1 VDTRSEWRTFAGDE
15 GGDDPS
21 RVGDAGNPLLG
32 SNYLETSISGQDG
45 RTGLAR
51 DLQRAQSRMHSQANG
66 KTSTVALSAAFGRIA
81 EKFDAMQLPRAVLMR
96 AQHVYKIA
104 DEKKVV
110 RGKNDKAII
119 AACIIFACRDA
130 GANRSFQEV
139 CKVTKVSKKELGQ
152 VFVLV
157 KAAVQEEQGKDGR
170 GVAGQSNVQNSAEGL
185 LGRFCNYL
193 DLGNMV
199 YNAAKHIVV
208 QASSKS
214 AIDGRSPVSI
224 AAGVLLF
231 ACVLFEKSTT
241 AKDIAR
247 VADVSESTIKL
258 QVYLG
263 IVPCL
268 ADYYPFRSICKKV
281 AVKLDEVIRPEW
293 VKSSQKLIIASQR

>member
-1 VDTRSEWRTFAGDE
+1 M
-15 GGDDPS
+15 
-21 RVGDAGNPLLG
+21 
-32 SNYLETSISGQDG
+32 
-45 RTGLAR
+45 AR
-51 DLQRAQSRMHSQANG
+51 DLQRAQARLNSQATG
-66 KTSTVALSAAFGRIA
+66 KTTAAALSAAFARIA
-81 EKFDAMQLPRAVLMR
+81 EKCDAMQLPRAVLMR

-110 RGKNDKAII
+110 RGKNDKAVN

-157 KAAVQEEQGKDGR
+157 KAAVQEEQAKEGR
-170 GVAGQSNVQNSAEGL
+170 GNMAGLSNTQNSAEGL

-193 DLGNMV
+193 DLGNVV
-199 YNAAKHIVV
+199 YNAAKHVVV

-231 ACVLFEKSTT
+231 TSVLFEKPTT
-241 AKDIAR
+241 AKEIAK

-258 QVYLG
+258 
-263 IVPCL
+263 
-268 ADYYPFRSICKKV
+268 
-281 AVKLDEVIRPEW
+281 
-293 VKSSQKLIIASQR
+293 

>member
-1 VDTRSEWRTFAGDE
+1 
-15 GGDDPS
+15 
-21 RVGDAGNPLLG
+21 
-32 SNYLETSISGQDG
+32 
-45 RTGLAR
+45 
-51 DLQRAQSRMHSQANG
+51 
-66 KTSTVALSAAFGRIA
+66 
-81 EKFDAMQLPRAVLMR
+81 MQLPRAVLMR

-104 DEKKVV
+104 DQKKVV
-110 RGKNDKAII
+110 RGKNDRAII

-157 KAAVQEEQGKDGR
+157 KGAVQEEQVKDGL
-170 GVAGQSNVQNSAEGL
+170 GVMAGLSNTQNSAEGL

-193 DLGNMV
+193 DLGNV
-199 YNAAKHIVV
+199 IFNVANHIVV

-231 ACVLFEKSTT
+231 TCVLFEKSVT
-241 AKDIAR
+241 AKDITK

-258 QVYLG
+258 
-263 IVPCL
+263 
-268 ADYYPFRSICKKV
+268 
-281 AVKLDEVIRPEW
+281 
-293 VKSSQKLIIASQR
+293 